1 MIPKD
6 ELHENQVFMIA
17 QALIESGKHTNK
29 YELAREAIE
38 ITSAIKNDF
47 VRYTIE
53 RFEARCLSD
62 SKPEP
67 AE

>member
-53 RFEARCLSD
+53 RFEANSKP
-62 SKPEP
+62 KPEP